1 MRSIAMPLAAA
12 LLGLFAVPGIAAAAN
27 AVTTSDVNMRAGPS
41 TSFPAVELVPEDSE
55 VTVHGCVGDYEWC
68 DVSWQDA
75 RGWISAD
82 YLDAYSQQS
91 YVPFYSYAPA
101 ASVPLIAFAFD
112 DYWNTYYR
120 QRPWYGRRAHWRGYW
135 RHNRPRIEA
144 RWRTLHRRHAEH
156 PRGPGRHRAHDG
168 RPATGPVTGP
178 PPGTKGPH
186 GRGPAAKGPA
196 AKGPAA
202 KGPAAKGPAAKGP
215 AANAGPRERRVQ
227 TPHRA
232 QRHIDRAP
240 RNVKRS
246 RPPHRAVHRAPHAR
260 SMARPPRH
268 AEPRRAAPRVHAAP
282 RRAAP
287 AARAAPRAAPRAARG
302 GGGGKAGP
310 RPPQ

>member
-156 PRGPGRHRAHDG
+156 PRGPGRHRAHEG

-178 PPGTKGPH
+178 PPGAKGPH

-196 AKGPAA
+196 AKGPAV
-202 KGPAAKGPAAKGP
+202 KGPAAKGP

-240 RNVKRS
+240 RNVQRS

-268 AEPRRAAPRVHAAP
+268 AAPRRAAPRAHAAP